1 MLGSGGLGDEHRHRV
16 LEALFEFGSHQ
27 VEFEH
32 VDEPFESVLDV
43 FAIAIEEIGLPQH
56 DNELY
61 LLDLLE
67 DSL

>member
-32 VDEPFESVLDV
+32 VDESFEGVPDVLT
-43 FAIAIEEIGLPQH
+43 IAIEEIGLPQH
-56 DNELY
+56 DDELH